1 MESKIGVYIC
11 SGCDIDQAL
20 DVDELVKVA
29 GKECKAPVS
38 KTHPFLCSEEGVQLM
53 KEDQK
58 NEGVNRFMIAACSQR
73 YHEATF
79 DMGDDS
85 LVVRAPI
92 REYVAWTQKTKDE
105 NGEFDED
112 TQLAGEEYI
121 QMYYAKI
128 KKHGIPEAF
137 EQDTSKNLLVIGG
150 GVSGMTAAMEA
161 ANAGYSV
168 NLVEKEDH
176 LGGFCLDEYK
186 LIPAQA
192 PFRDPQMNSVSE
204 AVSAV
209 ASNNLI
215 TVHASSFVVS
225 ISGQPGEFQVKLN
238 SEGEFKEFKSGAI
251 IMATGSHP
259 YDAEKLTELGIQ
271 YENVISSAE
280 FEQMAKSGNIQR
292 KDGTPALNIGFIQCA
307 GSRTPEHLP
316 YCSGTCCMDSLKQA
330 AYIREQNPDAKA
342 HIIYRDIRTPGLYE
356 DFYRTRQDDPGVFL
370 TQGDVV
376 GVNETENKNIAI
388 DVDNT
393 LFGEPVTMEMDLVV
407 LAVGQV
413 PSTMKG
419 ESALNLQYRQG
430 PDLPELKYGYPDS
443 HFICF
448 PYETRR
454 TGIYAVG
461 SVRQPMDINDAKLD
475 ATGAALKA
483 IQAIELT
490 DQGKTVH
497 PRVGD
502 LTFPEFALSRCTS
515 CKRCTEECPFGVL
528 EVDDKGMPLPN
539 PARCRSCGI
548 CMGSCPVQ
556 IISFKDS
563 SPNIFKEMMTSYEM
577 PDEFDEKPRVLIFVC
592 ENDALP
598 VFDMAALERLKI
610 NTNVRIMPMRC
621 LGGTN
626 LIYVTDA
633 LSYGYDGIMFMGCA
647 FGDDYQCHFVN
658 GSELA
663 NMRLSKVQ
671 ETIGRL
677 NLEPERVRQYAIS
690 MNDYEKLPKI
700 IDDFVEE
707 LEDFGPNPFK
717 GM

>member
-112 TQLAGEEYI
+112 TQLAGEEYL

-168 NLVEKEDH
+168 YLAEKEDH

-192 PFRDPQMNSVSE
+192 PFRDPEMNSISA

-330 AYIREQNPDAKA
+330 AYIREQNSDAKA
-342 HIIYRDIRTPGLYE
+342 HIIYRDMRTPGLYE

-376 GVNETENKNIAI
+376 GVNETENQNIAI

-528 EVDDKGMPLPN
+528 EEDDKGMPLPN

-663 NMRLSKVQ
+663 NMRLGKVQ

>member
-1 MESKIGVYIC
+1 MESKIGVYVC

-29 GKECKAPVS
+29 SKECKAPVA
-38 KTHPFLCSEEGVQLM
+38 KTHPFLCSEEGVQMM

-79 DMGDDS
+79 DMGDDNI
-85 LVVRAPI
+85 VVRAPI
-92 REYVAWTQKTKDE
+92 REYVAWTQNTKDE
-105 NGEFDED
+105 KGEVDED
-112 TQLAGEEYI
+112 TQLAGEEYL

-128 KKHGIPEAF
+128 KKHGIPEPF

-209 ASNNLI
+209 ASNDLI

-238 SEGEFKEFKSGAI
+238 TDGEFKEFKSGAI

-259 YDAEKLTELGIQ
+259 YDAEKLTELGIK
-271 YENVISSAE
+271 YENVISSVE
-280 FEQMAKSGNIQR
+280 FEQMAKSGKIQR
-292 KDGTPALNIGFIQCA
+292 NDGKPALNIGFIQCA

-342 HIIYRDIRTPGLYE
+342 HIIYRDMRTPGLYE

-376 GVNETENKNIAI
+376 GVNETENQNITI

-483 IQAIELT
+483 IQAMELT

-528 EVDDKGMPLPN
+528 EEDEKGTPFLN

-563 SPNIFKEMMTSYEM
+563 SPNIFKEMMTSYEL
-577 PDEFDEKPRVLIFVC
+577 PDEFEEKPRILIFAC

-610 NTNVRIMPMRC
+610 NTNVRVMPMRC

-633 LSYGYDGIMFMGCA
+633 LSVGYDGIMFMGCA
-647 FGDDYQCHFVN
+647 FGDDYQCHFVK

-663 NMRLSKVQ
+663 NMRLGKVQ

-707 LEDFGPNPFK
+707 LEGFGPNPFK

>member
-192 PFRDPQMNSVSE
+192 PFRDPEMNSISA

-342 HIIYRDIRTPGLYE
+342 HIIYRDMRTPGLYE

-376 GVNETENKNIAI
+376 GVNETENQNITI

-461 SVRQPMDINDAKLD
+461 SVRQPMDINDAKID

-528 EVDDKGMPLPN
+528 EEDDKGMPLPN

-663 NMRLSKVQ
+663 NMRLGKVQ

>member
-1 MESKIGVYIC
+1 MESKIGVYVC

-29 GKECKAPVS
+29 GKECKAPVA
-38 KTHPFLCSEEGVQLM
+38 KTHPFLCSEEGVQMM

-112 TQLAGEEYI
+112 TQLAGEEYL

-192 PFRDPQMNSVSE
+192 PFRDPEMNSISA

-342 HIIYRDIRTPGLYE
+342 HIIYRDMRTPGLYE

-376 GVNETENKNIAI
+376 GVNETEGEKIAI

-461 SVRQPMDINDAKLD
+461 SVRQPMDINDAKID

-528 EVDDKGMPLPN
+528 EEDDKGMPLPN

-563 SPNIFKEMMTSYEM
+563 SPNIFKEMMTSFEM
-577 PDEFDEKPRVLIFVC
+577 PDEFEEKPRILIFAC

-621 LGGTN
+621 LGGLN
-626 LIYVTDA
+626 LVYINDA
-633 LSYGYDGIMFMGCA
+633 LSSGYDGIMLMGCSYD
-647 FGDDYQCHFVN
+647 DDYQCHFVK

-663 NMRLSKVQ
+663 NMRLGKVQ

>member
-1 MESKIGVYIC
+1 MESKIGVYVC

-29 GKECKAPVS
+29 SKECKAPVA
-38 KTHPFLCSEEGVQLM
+38 KTHPFLCSEEGVQMM

-79 DMGDDS
+79 DMGDDNI
-85 LVVRAPI
+85 VVRAPI
-92 REYVAWTQKTKDE
+92 REYVAWTQNTKDE
-105 NGEFDED
+105 KGEVDED
-112 TQLAGEEYI
+112 TQLAGEEYL

-128 KKHGIPEAF
+128 KKHGIPEPF

-209 ASNNLI
+209 ASNDLI

-238 SEGEFKEFKSGAI
+238 TDGEFKEFKSGAI

-259 YDAEKLTELGIQ
+259 FDAEKLTELGIK
-271 YENVISSAE
+271 YENVISSVE
-280 FEQMAKSGNIQR
+280 FEQMAKSGKIQR
-292 KDGTPALNIGFIQCA
+292 NDGKPALNIGFIQCA

-330 AYIREQNPDAKA
+330 AYIREQNSDAKA
-342 HIIYRDIRTPGLYE
+342 HIIYRDMRTPGLYE

-376 GVNETENKNIAI
+376 GVNETENQNITI

-483 IQAIELT
+483 IQAMELT

-528 EVDDKGMPLPN
+528 EEDEKGTPFPN

-563 SPNIFKEMMTSYEM
+563 SPNIFKEMMTSYEL
-577 PDEFDEKPRVLIFVC
+577 PDEFEEKPRILIFAC

-647 FGDDYQCHFVN
+647 FGDDYQCHFVK

-663 NMRLSKVQ
+663 NMRLGKVQ

-707 LEDFGPNPFK
+707 LGDFGPNPFK

>member
-1 MESKIGVYIC
+1 MESKIGVYVC

-29 GKECKAPVS
+29 SKECKAPVA
-38 KTHPFLCSEEGVQLM
+38 KTHPFLCSEEGVQMM

-79 DMGDDS
+79 DMGDDNI
-85 LVVRAPI
+85 VVRAPI
-92 REYVAWTQKTKDE
+92 REYVAWTQNTKDE
-105 NGEFDED
+105 KGEVDED
-112 TQLAGEEYI
+112 TQLAGEEYL

-128 KKHGIPEAF
+128 KKHGIPEPF

-209 ASNNLI
+209 ASNDLI

-225 ISGQPGEFQVKLN
+225 ISGQPGEFQIKLN
-238 SEGEFKEFKSGAI
+238 TDGEFKEFKSGAI

-259 YDAEKLTELGIQ
+259 YDAEKLTELGIK
-271 YENVISSAE
+271 YENVISSVE
-280 FEQMAKSGNIQR
+280 FEQMAKSGKIQR
-292 KDGTPALNIGFIQCA
+292 NDGKPALNIGFIQCA

-330 AYIREQNPDAKA
+330 AYIREQNSDAKA
-342 HIIYRDIRTPGLYE
+342 HIIYRDMRTPGLYE

-376 GVNETENKNIAI
+376 GVNETENQNITI

-483 IQAIELT
+483 IQAMELT

-528 EVDDKGMPLPN
+528 EEDEKGTPFPN

-563 SPNIFKEMMTSYEM
+563 SPNIFKEMMTSYEL
-577 PDEFDEKPRVLIFVC
+577 PDEFEEKPRILIFAC

-633 LSYGYDGIMFMGCA
+633 LSVGYDGIMFMGCA
-647 FGDDYQCHFVN
+647 FGDDYQCHFVK

-663 NMRLSKVQ
+663 NMRLGKVQ

-707 LEDFGPNPFK
+707 LGDFGPNPFK

>member
-1 MESKIGVYIC
+1 MESKIGVYVC

-29 GKECKAPVS
+29 GKECKAPVA
-38 KTHPFLCSEEGVQLM
+38 KTHPFLCSEEGVQMM

-112 TQLAGEEYI
+112 TQLAGEEYL

-128 KKHGIPEAF
+128 KKHGISEAF

-192 PFRDPQMNSVSE
+192 PFRDPEMNSIHE

-209 ASNNLI
+209 ASNDLI

-238 SEGEFKEFKSGAI
+238 TDGEIKIFKSGAI
-251 IMATGSHP
+251 ILATGSHP

-342 HIIYRDIRTPGLYE
+342 HIIYRDMRTPGLYE

-376 GVNETENKNIAI
+376 GVHETDNKNIAI

-419 ESALNLQYRQG
+419 ESALNL
-430 PDLPELKYGYPDS
+430 
-443 HFICF
+443 
-448 PYETRR
+448 
-454 TGIYAVG
+454 
-461 SVRQPMDINDAKLD
+461 
-475 ATGAALKA
+475 
-483 IQAIELT
+483 
-490 DQGKTVH
+490 
-497 PRVGD
+497 
-502 LTFPEFALSRCTS
+502 
-515 CKRCTEECPFGVL
+515 
-528 EVDDKGMPLPN
+528 
-539 PARCRSCGI
+539 
-548 CMGSCPVQ
+548 
-556 IISFKDS
+556 
-563 SPNIFKEMMTSYEM
+563 
-577 PDEFDEKPRVLIFVC
+577 
-592 ENDALP
+592 
-598 VFDMAALERLKI
+598 
-610 NTNVRIMPMRC
+610 
-621 LGGTN
+621 
-626 LIYVTDA
+626 
-633 LSYGYDGIMFMGCA
+633 
-647 FGDDYQCHFVN
+647 
-658 GSELA
+658 
-663 NMRLSKVQ
+663 
-671 ETIGRL
+671 
-677 NLEPERVRQYAIS
+677 
-690 MNDYEKLPKI
+690 
-700 IDDFVEE
+700 
-707 LEDFGPNPFK
+707 
-717 GM
+717 

>member
-112 TQLAGEEYI
+112 TQLAGEEYL

-528 EVDDKGMPLPN
+528 EEDDKGMPLPN

-633 LSYGYDGIMFMGCA
+633 LSFGYDGIMFMGCA

-663 NMRLSKVQ
+663 NMRLGKVQ

>member
-1 MESKIGVYIC
+1 MESKIGVYVC

-29 GKECKAPVS
+29 SKECKAPVA
-38 KTHPFLCSEEGVQLM
+38 KTHPFLCSEEGVQMM

-79 DMGDDS
+79 DMGDDNI
-85 LVVRAPI
+85 VVRAPI
-92 REYVAWTQKTKDE
+92 REYVAWTQNTKDE
-105 NGEFDED
+105 KGEVDED
-112 TQLAGEEYI
+112 TQLAGEEYL

-128 KKHGIPEAF
+128 KKHGIPEPF

-209 ASNNLI
+209 ASNDLI

-238 SEGEFKEFKSGAI
+238 TDGEFKEFKSGAI

-259 YDAEKLTELGIQ
+259 YDAEKLTELGIK
-271 YENVISSAE
+271 YENVISSVE
-280 FEQMAKSGNIQR
+280 FEQMAKSGKIQR
-292 KDGTPALNIGFIQCA
+292 NDGKPALNIGFIQCA

-330 AYIREQNPDAKA
+330 AYIREQNSDAKA
-342 HIIYRDIRTPGLYE
+342 HIIYRDMRTPGLYE

-376 GVNETENKNIAI
+376 GVNETENQNITI

-528 EVDDKGMPLPN
+528 EEDDKGMPLPN

-663 NMRLSKVQ
+663 NMRLGKVQ

>member
-1 MESKIGVYIC
+1 MESKIGVYVC

-29 GKECKAPVS
+29 SKECKAPVA
-38 KTHPFLCSEEGVQLM
+38 KTHPFLCSEEGVQMM

-79 DMGDDS
+79 DMGDDNI
-85 LVVRAPI
+85 VVRAPI
-92 REYVAWTQKTKDE
+92 REYVAWTQNTKDE
-105 NGEFDED
+105 KGEVDED
-112 TQLAGEEYI
+112 TQLAGEEYL

-128 KKHGIPEAF
+128 KKHGIPEPF

-209 ASNNLI
+209 ASNDLI

-238 SEGEFKEFKSGAI
+238 TDGEFKEFKSGAI

-259 YDAEKLTELGIQ
+259 YDAEKLTELGIK
-271 YENVISSAE
+271 YENVISSVE
-280 FEQMAKSGNIQR
+280 FEQMAKSGKIQR
-292 KDGTPALNIGFIQCA
+292 NDGKPALNIGFIQCA

-342 HIIYRDIRTPGLYE
+342 HIIYRDMRTPGLYE

-483 IQAIELT
+483 IQAMELT

-528 EVDDKGMPLPN
+528 EEDEKGTPFPN

-563 SPNIFKEMMTSYEM
+563 SPNIFKEMMTSYEL
-577 PDEFDEKPRVLIFVC
+577 PDEFEEKPRILIFAC

-633 LSYGYDGIMFMGCA
+633 LSVGYDGIMFMGCA
-647 FGDDYQCHFVN
+647 FGDDYQCHFVK

-663 NMRLSKVQ
+663 NMRLGKVQ

-707 LEDFGPNPFK
+707 LGDFGPNPFK

>member
-1 MESKIGVYIC
+1 MESKIGVYVC

-29 GKECKAPVS
+29 SKECKAPVA
-38 KTHPFLCSEEGVQLM
+38 KTHPFLCSEEGVQMM

-79 DMGDDS
+79 DMGDDNI
-85 LVVRAPI
+85 VVRAPI
-92 REYVAWTQKTKDE
+92 REYVAWTQNTKDE
-105 NGEFDED
+105 KGEVDED
-112 TQLAGEEYI
+112 TQLAGEEYL

-128 KKHGIPEAF
+128 KKHGIPEPF

-209 ASNNLI
+209 ASNDLI

-238 SEGEFKEFKSGAI
+238 TDGEFKEFKSGAI

-259 YDAEKLTELGIQ
+259 YDAEKLTELGIK
-271 YENVISSAE
+271 YENVISSVE
-280 FEQMAKSGNIQR
+280 FEQMAKSGKIQR
-292 KDGTPALNIGFIQCA
+292 NDGKPALNIGFIQCA

-330 AYIREQNPDAKA
+330 AYIREQNSDAKA
-342 HIIYRDIRTPGLYE
+342 HIIYRDMRTPGLYE

-376 GVNETENKNIAI
+376 GVNETENQNITI

-483 IQAIELT
+483 IQAMELT

-528 EVDDKGMPLPN
+528 EEDEKGTPFPN

-563 SPNIFKEMMTSYEM
+563 SPNIFKEMMTSYEL
-577 PDEFDEKPRVLIFVC
+577 PDEFEEKPRILIFAC

-610 NTNVRIMPMRC
+610 NTNVRVMPMRC

-633 LSYGYDGIMFMGCA
+633 LSVGYDGIMFMGCA
-647 FGDDYQCHFVN
+647 FGDDYQCHFVK

-663 NMRLSKVQ
+663 NMRLGKVQ

-707 LEDFGPNPFK
+707 LEGFGPNPFK

>member
-112 TQLAGEEYI
+112 TQLAGEEYL

-238 SEGEFKEFKSGAI
+238 TDGGFKEFKSGAI

-259 YDAEKLTELGIQ
+259 YDAEKLTELGIK

-280 FEQMAKSGNIQR
+280 FEQMAKSGKIQR
-292 KDGTPALNIGFIQCA
+292 KDGKPALNIGFIQCA

-419 ESALNLQYRQG
+419 ESALNLQYHQG

>member
-112 TQLAGEEYI
+112 TQLAGEEYL

-238 SEGEFKEFKSGAI
+238 TDGGFKEFKSGAI

-259 YDAEKLTELGIQ
+259 YDAEKLTELGIK

-280 FEQMAKSGNIQR
+280 FEQMAKSGKIQR
-292 KDGTPALNIGFIQCA
+292 KDGKPALNIGFIQCA

-419 ESALNLQYRQG
+419 ESALNLQYHQG

-483 IQAIELT
+483 IQAMELT

-633 LSYGYDGIMFMGCA
+633 LSFGYDGIMFMGCA
-647 FGDDYQCHFVN
+647 FGDNYQCHFVN

>member
-112 TQLAGEEYI
+112 TQLAGEEYL

-192 PFRDPQMNSVSE
+192 PFRDPEMNSISA

-342 HIIYRDIRTPGLYE
+342 HIIYRDMRTPGLYE

-376 GVNETENKNIAI
+376 GVNETESKNIAI

-483 IQAIELT
+483 IQAMELT

-528 EVDDKGMPLPN
+528 EEDDKGMPLPN

-621 LGGTN
+621 LGGLN
-626 LIYVTDA
+626 LVYINDA
-633 LSYGYDGIMFMGCA
+633 LSSGYDGIMLMGCSY
-647 FGDDYQCHFVN
+647 GDDYQCHFVK

-663 NMRLSKVQ
+663 NMRLGKVQ

-677 NLEPERVRQYAIS
+677 NLEPERVQQYAIS

>member
-112 TQLAGEEYI
+112 TQLAGEEYL

-238 SEGEFKEFKSGAI
+238 TDGGFKEFKSGAI

-259 YDAEKLTELGIQ
+259 YDAEKLTELGIK

-280 FEQMAKSGNIQR
+280 FEQMAKSGKIQR
-292 KDGTPALNIGFIQCA
+292 KDGKPALNIGFIQCA

-633 LSYGYDGIMFMGCA
+633 LSFGYDGIMFMGCA

>member
-112 TQLAGEEYI
+112 TQLAGEEYL

-238 SEGEFKEFKSGAI
+238 TDGGFKEFKSGAI

-259 YDAEKLTELGIQ
+259 YDAEKLTELGIK

-280 FEQMAKSGNIQR
+280 FEQMAKSGKIQR
-292 KDGTPALNIGFIQCA
+292 KDGKPALNIGFIQCA

-483 IQAIELT
+483 IQAMELT

-633 LSYGYDGIMFMGCA
+633 LSFGYDGIMFMGCA

>member
-1 MESKIGVYIC
+1 MESKIGVYVC

-29 GKECKAPVS
+29 SKECKAPVA
-38 KTHPFLCSEEGVQLM
+38 KTHPFLCSEEGVQMM

-79 DMGDDS
+79 DMGDDNI
-85 LVVRAPI
+85 VVRAPI
-92 REYVAWTQKTKDE
+92 REYVAWTQNTKDE
-105 NGEFDED
+105 KGEVDED
-112 TQLAGEEYI
+112 TQLAGEEYL

-128 KKHGIPEAF
+128 KKHGIPEPF

-209 ASNNLI
+209 ASNDLI

-238 SEGEFKEFKSGAI
+238 TDGEFKEFKSGAI

-259 YDAEKLTELGIQ
+259 YDAEKLTELGIK
-271 YENVISSAE
+271 YENVISSVE
-280 FEQMAKSGNIQR
+280 FEQMAKSGKIQR
-292 KDGTPALNIGFIQCA
+292 NDGKPALNIGFIQCA

-330 AYIREQNPDAKA
+330 AYIREQNPNAKA
-342 HIIYRDIRTPGLYE
+342 HIIYRDMRTPGLYE

-376 GVNETENKNIAI
+376 GVNETENQNITI

-483 IQAIELT
+483 IQAMELT

-528 EVDDKGMPLPN
+528 EEDEKGTPFLN

-563 SPNIFKEMMTSYEM
+563 SPNIFKEMMTSYEL
-577 PDEFDEKPRVLIFVC
+577 PDEFEEKPRILIFAC

-610 NTNVRIMPMRC
+610 NTNVRVMPMRC

-633 LSYGYDGIMFMGCA
+633 LSVGYDGIMFMGCA
-647 FGDDYQCHFVN
+647 FGDDYQCHFVK

-663 NMRLSKVQ
+663 NMRLGKVQ

-707 LEDFGPNPFK
+707 LEGFGPNPFK

>member
-1 MESKIGVYIC
+1 MESKIGVYVC

-29 GKECKAPVS
+29 GKECKAPVA
-38 KTHPFLCSEEGVQLM
+38 KTHPFLCSEEGVQMM

-112 TQLAGEEYI
+112 TQLAGEEYL

-128 KKHGIPEAF
+128 KKHGISEAF

-192 PFRDPQMNSVSE
+192 PFRDPEMNSVLE

-209 ASNNLI
+209 AINDLI

-238 SEGEFKEFKSGAI
+238 TDGEIKIFKSGAI
-251 IMATGSHP
+251 ILATGSHP

-342 HIIYRDIRTPGLYE
+342 HIIYRDMRTPGLYE

-376 GVNETENKNIAI
+376 GVNETEGKKIAI

-461 SVRQPMDINDAKLD
+461 SVRQPMDINDAKID

-483 IQAIELT
+483 IQAMELT

-528 EVDDKGMPLPN
+528 EEDDKGMPLPN

-577 PDEFDEKPRVLIFVC
+577 PDEFDEKPRILIFAC

-621 LGGTN
+621 LGGLN
-626 LIYVTDA
+626 LVYINDA
-633 LSYGYDGIMFMGCA
+633 LSSGYDGIMLMGCSYD
-647 FGDDYQCHFVN
+647 DDYQCHFVK

-663 NMRLSKVQ
+663 NMRLGKVQ

-677 NLEPERVRQYAIS
+677 NLEPERVQQYAIS
-690 MNDYEKLPKI
+690 MNDYEILPKI
-700 IDDFVEE
+700 IEDFVKE

>member
-1 MESKIGVYIC
+1 MESKIGVYVC

-29 GKECKAPVS
+29 SKECKAPVA
-38 KTHPFLCSEEGVQLM
+38 KTHPFLCSEEGVQMM

-79 DMGDDS
+79 DMGDDNI
-85 LVVRAPI
+85 VVRAPI
-92 REYVAWTQKTKDE
+92 REYVAWTQNTKDE
-105 NGEFDED
+105 KGEVDED
-112 TQLAGEEYI
+112 TQLAGEEYL

-128 KKHGIPEAF
+128 KKHGIPEPF

-209 ASNNLI
+209 ASNDLI

-238 SEGEFKEFKSGAI
+238 TDGEFKEFKSGAI

-259 YDAEKLTELGIQ
+259 YDAEKLTELGIK
-271 YENVISSAE
+271 YENVISSVE
-280 FEQMAKSGNIQR
+280 FEQMAKSGKIQR
-292 KDGTPALNIGFIQCA
+292 NDGKPALNIGFIQCA

-342 HIIYRDIRTPGLYE
+342 HIIYRDMRTPGLYE

-376 GVNETENKNIAI
+376 GVNETENQNITI

-483 IQAIELT
+483 IQAMELT

-528 EVDDKGMPLPN
+528 EEDEKGTPFPN

-563 SPNIFKEMMTSYEM
+563 SPNIFKEMMTSYEL
-577 PDEFDEKPRVLIFVC
+577 PDEFEEKPRILIFAC

-610 NTNVRIMPMRC
+610 NTNVRVMPMRC

-633 LSYGYDGIMFMGCA
+633 LSVGYDGIMFMGCA
-647 FGDDYQCHFVN
+647 FGDDYQCHFVK

-663 NMRLSKVQ
+663 NMRLGKVQ

-707 LEDFGPNPFK
+707 LGDFGPNPFK

>member
-1 MESKIGVYIC
+1 MESKIGVYVC

-29 GKECKAPVS
+29 SKECKAPVA
-38 KTHPFLCSEEGVQLM
+38 KTHPFLCSEEGVQMM

-79 DMGDDS
+79 DMGDDNI
-85 LVVRAPI
+85 VVRAPI
-92 REYVAWTQKTKDE
+92 REYVAWTQNTKDE
-105 NGEFDED
+105 KGEVDED
-112 TQLAGEEYI
+112 TQLAGEEYL

-128 KKHGIPEAF
+128 KKHGIPEPF

-209 ASNNLI
+209 ASNDLI

-238 SEGEFKEFKSGAI
+238 TDGEFKEFKSGAI

-259 YDAEKLTELGIQ
+259 YDAEKLTELGIK
-271 YENVISSAE
+271 YENVISSVE
-280 FEQMAKSGNIQR
+280 FEQMAKSGKIQR
-292 KDGTPALNIGFIQCA
+292 NDGKPALNIGFIQCA

-342 HIIYRDIRTPGLYE
+342 HIIYRDMRTPGLYE

-376 GVNETENKNIAI
+376 GVNETENQNITI

-483 IQAIELT
+483 IQAMELT

-528 EVDDKGMPLPN
+528 EEDEKGTPFPN

-563 SPNIFKEMMTSYEM
+563 SPNIFKEMMTSYEL
-577 PDEFDEKPRVLIFVC
+577 PDEFEEKPRILIFAC

-610 NTNVRIMPMRC
+610 NTNVRVMPMRC

-633 LSYGYDGIMFMGCA
+633 LSVGYDGIMFMGCA
-647 FGDDYQCHFVN
+647 FGDDYQCHFVK

-663 NMRLSKVQ
+663 NMRLGKVQ

-707 LEDFGPNPFK
+707 LEGFGPNPFK

>member
-238 SEGEFKEFKSGAI
+238 TDGGFKEFKSGAI

-259 YDAEKLTELGIQ
+259 YDAEKLTELGIK

-280 FEQMAKSGNIQR
+280 FEQMAKSGKIQR
-292 KDGTPALNIGFIQCA
+292 KDGKPALNIGFIQCA

-419 ESALNLQYRQG
+419 ESALNLQYHQG

-483 IQAIELT
+483 IQAMELT

-663 NMRLSKVQ
+663 NMRLGKVQ

>member
-112 TQLAGEEYI
+112 TQLAGEEYL

-238 SEGEFKEFKSGAI
+238 TDGGFKEFKSGAI

-259 YDAEKLTELGIQ
+259 YDAEKLTELGIK

-280 FEQMAKSGNIQR
+280 FEQMAKSGKIQR
-292 KDGTPALNIGFIQCA
+292 KDGKPALNIGFIQCA

-419 ESALNLQYRQG
+419 ESALNLQYHQG

-633 LSYGYDGIMFMGCA
+633 LSFGYDGIMFMGCA

>member
-112 TQLAGEEYI
+112 TQLAGEEYL

-192 PFRDPQMNSVSE
+192 PFRDPEMNSISA

-238 SEGEFKEFKSGAI
+238 TDGGFKEFKSGAI

-280 FEQMAKSGNIQR
+280 FEQMAKSGKIQR
-292 KDGTPALNIGFIQCA
+292 KDGKPALNIGFIQCA

-419 ESALNLQYRQG
+419 ESALNLQYHQG

-483 IQAIELT
+483 IQAMELT

-633 LSYGYDGIMFMGCA
+633 LSFGYDGIMFMGCA

>member
-1 MESKIGVYIC
+1 MESKIGVYVC

-29 GKECKAPVS
+29 SKECKAPVA
-38 KTHPFLCSEEGVQLM
+38 KTHPFLCSEEGVQMM

-79 DMGDDS
+79 DMGDDNI
-85 LVVRAPI
+85 VVRAPI
-92 REYVAWTQKTKDE
+92 REYVAWTQNTKDE
-105 NGEFDED
+105 KGEVDED
-112 TQLAGEEYI
+112 TQLAGEEYL

-128 KKHGIPEAF
+128 KKHGIPEPF

-209 ASNNLI
+209 ASNDLI

-238 SEGEFKEFKSGAI
+238 TDGEFKEFKSGAI

-259 YDAEKLTELGIQ
+259 YDAEKLTELGIK
-271 YENVISSAE
+271 YENVISSVE
-280 FEQMAKSGNIQR
+280 FEQMAKSGKIQR
-292 KDGTPALNIGFIQCA
+292 NDGKPALNIGFIQCA

-330 AYIREQNPDAKA
+330 AYIREQNSDAKA
-342 HIIYRDIRTPGLYE
+342 HIIYRDMRTPGLYE

-483 IQAIELT
+483 IQAMELT

-528 EVDDKGMPLPN
+528 EEDDKGMPLPN

-663 NMRLSKVQ
+663 NMRLGKVQ

>member
-1 MESKIGVYIC
+1 MESKIGVYVC

-29 GKECKAPVS
+29 GKECKAPVA
-38 KTHPFLCSEEGVQLM
+38 KTHPFLCSEEGVQMM

-79 DMGDDS
+79 DMGDDNI
-85 LVVRAPI
+85 VVRAPI
-92 REYVAWTQKTKDE
+92 REYVAWTQNTKDE
-105 NGEFDED
+105 KGEVDED
-112 TQLAGEEYI
+112 TQLAGEEYL

-128 KKHGIPEAF
+128 KKHGIPEPF

-186 LIPAQA
+186 LIPIQA

-209 ASNNLI
+209 ASNDLI

-238 SEGEFKEFKSGAI
+238 TDGEFKEFKSGAI

-259 YDAEKLTELGIQ
+259 YDAEKLTELGIK
-271 YENVISSAE
+271 YENVISSVE
-280 FEQMAKSGNIQR
+280 FEQMAKSGKIQR
-292 KDGTPALNIGFIQCA
+292 NDGKPALNIGFIQCA

-342 HIIYRDIRTPGLYE
+342 HIIYRDMRTPGLYE

-483 IQAIELT
+483 IQAMELT

-528 EVDDKGMPLPN
+528 EEDEKGTPFPN

-563 SPNIFKEMMTSYEM
+563 SPNIFKEMMTSYEL
-577 PDEFDEKPRVLIFVC
+577 PDEFEEKPRILIFAC

-633 LSYGYDGIMFMGCA
+633 LSVGYDGIMFMGCA
-647 FGDDYQCHFVN
+647 FGDDYQCHFVK

-663 NMRLSKVQ
+663 NMRLGKVQ

-707 LEDFGPNPFK
+707 LGDFGPNPFK

>member
-112 TQLAGEEYI
+112 TQLAGEEYL

-528 EVDDKGMPLPN
+528 EEDDKGMPLLN

-663 NMRLSKVQ
+663 NMRLGKVQ

>member
-1 MESKIGVYIC
+1 MESKIGVYVC

-29 GKECKAPVS
+29 GKECKAPVA
-38 KTHPFLCSEEGVQLM
+38 KTHPFLCSEEGVQMM

-79 DMGDDS
+79 DMGDDNI
-85 LVVRAPI
+85 VVRAPI
-92 REYVAWTQKTKDE
+92 REYVAWTQNTKDE
-105 NGEFDED
+105 KGEVDED
-112 TQLAGEEYI
+112 TQLAGEEYL

-128 KKHGIPEAF
+128 KKHGIPEPF
-137 EQDTSKNLLVIGG
+137 EQDTFKNLLVIGG

-192 PFRDPQMNSVSE
+192 PFRDPEMNSISE

-209 ASNNLI
+209 ASNDLI

-238 SEGEFKEFKSGAI
+238 TDGEIKKFKSGAI
-251 IMATGSHP
+251 ILATGSHP
-259 YDAEKLTELGIQ
+259 YDAEKLSELGIQ

-342 HIIYRDIRTPGLYE
+342 HIIYRDMRTPGLYE

-376 GVNETENKNIAI
+376 GVNETDNKNIAI

-483 IQAIELT
+483 IQAMELT

-528 EVDDKGMPLPN
+528 EEDDKGMPLPN

-563 SPNIFKEMMTSYEM
+563 SPNIFKEMMTSFEM
-577 PDEFDEKPRVLIFVC
+577 PDEFEEKPRILIFAC

-621 LGGTN
+621 LGGLN
-626 LIYVTDA
+626 LVYINDA
-633 LSYGYDGIMFMGCA
+633 LSSGYDGIMLMGCSY
-647 FGDDYQCHFVN
+647 GDDYQCHFVK

-663 NMRLSKVQ
+663 NMRLGKVQ

-677 NLEPERVRQYAIS
+677 NLEPERVQQYAIS

>member
-1 MESKIGVYIC
+1 MESKIGVYVC

-29 GKECKAPVS
+29 SKECKAPVA
-38 KTHPFLCSEEGVQLM
+38 KTHPFLCSEEGVQMM

-79 DMGDDS
+79 DMGDDNI
-85 LVVRAPI
+85 VVRAPI
-92 REYVAWTQKTKDE
+92 REYVAWTQNTKDE
-105 NGEFDED
+105 KGEVDED
-112 TQLAGEEYI
+112 TQLAGEEYL

-128 KKHGIPEAF
+128 KKHGIPEPF

-209 ASNNLI
+209 ASNDLI

-238 SEGEFKEFKSGAI
+238 TDGEFKEFKSGAI

-259 YDAEKLTELGIQ
+259 YDAEKLTELGIK

-280 FEQMAKSGNIQR
+280 FEQMAKSGKIQR
-292 KDGTPALNIGFIQCA
+292 KDGKPALNIGFIQCA

-330 AYIREQNPDAKA
+330 AYIREQNSDAKA
-342 HIIYRDIRTPGLYE
+342 HIIYRDMRTPGLYE

-376 GVNETENKNIAI
+376 GVNETENQNITI

-483 IQAIELT
+483 IQAMELT

-528 EVDDKGMPLPN
+528 EEDEKGTPFPN

-563 SPNIFKEMMTSYEM
+563 SPNIFKEMMTSYEL
-577 PDEFDEKPRVLIFVC
+577 PDEFEEKPRILIFAC

-633 LSYGYDGIMFMGCA
+633 LSVGYDGIMFMGCA
-647 FGDDYQCHFVN
+647 FGDDYQCHFVK

-663 NMRLSKVQ
+663 NMRLGKVQ

-707 LEDFGPNPFK
+707 LGDFGPNPFK

>member
-528 EVDDKGMPLPN
+528 EEDDKGMPLPN

-663 NMRLSKVQ
+663 NMRLGKVQ

>member
-238 SEGEFKEFKSGAI
+238 TDGGFKEFKSGAI

-259 YDAEKLTELGIQ
+259 YDAEKLTELGIK

-280 FEQMAKSGNIQR
+280 FEQMAKSGKIQR
-292 KDGTPALNIGFIQCA
+292 KDGKPALNIGFIQCA

-483 IQAIELT
+483 IQAMELT

-663 NMRLSKVQ
+663 NMRLGKVQ

>member
-1 MESKIGVYIC
+1 MESKIGVYVC

-29 GKECKAPVS
+29 SKECKAPVA
-38 KTHPFLCSEEGVQLM
+38 KTHPFLCSEEGVQMM

-79 DMGDDS
+79 DMGDDNI
-85 LVVRAPI
+85 VVRAPI
-92 REYVAWTQKTKDE
+92 REYVAWTQNTKDE
-105 NGEFDED
+105 KGEVDED
-112 TQLAGEEYI
+112 TQLAGEEYL

-128 KKHGIPEAF
+128 KKHGIPEPF

-209 ASNNLI
+209 ASNDLI

-238 SEGEFKEFKSGAI
+238 TEGEFKEFKSGAI

-259 YDAEKLTELGIQ
+259 YDAEKLTELGIK
-271 YENVISSAE
+271 YENVISSVE
-280 FEQMAKSGNIQR
+280 FEQMAKSGKIQR
-292 KDGTPALNIGFIQCA
+292 NDGKPALNIGFIQCA

-342 HIIYRDIRTPGLYE
+342 YIIYRDMRTPGLYE

-376 GVNETENKNIAI
+376 GVNETENQNITI

-483 IQAIELT
+483 IQAMELT

-528 EVDDKGMPLPN
+528 EEDEKGTPFPN

-563 SPNIFKEMMTSYEM
+563 SPNIFKEMMTSYEL
-577 PDEFDEKPRVLIFVC
+577 PDEFEEKPRILIFAC

-633 LSYGYDGIMFMGCA
+633 LSVGYDGIMFMGCA
-647 FGDDYQCHFVN
+647 FGDDYQCHFVK

-663 NMRLSKVQ
+663 NMRLGKVQ

-707 LEDFGPNPFK
+707 LGGFGPNPFK

>member
-1 MESKIGVYIC
+1 MESKIGVYVC

-29 GKECKAPVS
+29 SKECKAPVA
-38 KTHPFLCSEEGVQLM
+38 KTHPFLCSEEGVQMM

-79 DMGDDS
+79 DMGDDNI
-85 LVVRAPI
+85 VVRAPI
-92 REYVAWTQKTKDE
+92 REYVAWTQNTKDE
-105 NGEFDED
+105 KGEVDED
-112 TQLAGEEYI
+112 TQLAGEEYL

-128 KKHGIPEAF
+128 KKHGIPEPF

-209 ASNNLI
+209 ASNDLI

-238 SEGEFKEFKSGAI
+238 TDGEFKEFKSGAI

-259 YDAEKLTELGIQ
+259 YDAEKLTELGIK
-271 YENVISSAE
+271 YENVISSVE
-280 FEQMAKSGNIQR
+280 FEQMAKSGKIQLN
-292 KDGTPALNIGFIQCA
+292 DGKPALNIGFIQCA

-342 HIIYRDIRTPGLYE
+342 HIIYRDMRTPGLYE

-376 GVNETENKNIAI
+376 GVNETENQNITI

-483 IQAIELT
+483 IQAMELT

-528 EVDDKGMPLPN
+528 EEDEKGTPFPN

-563 SPNIFKEMMTSYEM
+563 SPNIFKEMMTSYEL
-577 PDEFDEKPRVLIFVC
+577 PDEFEEKPRILIFAC

-633 LSYGYDGIMFMGCA
+633 LSVGYDGIMFMGCA
-647 FGDDYQCHFVN
+647 FGDDYQCHFVK

-663 NMRLSKVQ
+663 NMRLGKVQ

-707 LEDFGPNPFK
+707 LGDFGPNPFK

>member
-1 MESKIGVYIC
+1 MESKIGVYVC

-29 GKECKAPVS
+29 SKECKAPVA
-38 KTHPFLCSEEGVQLM
+38 KTHPFLCSEEGVQMM

-79 DMGDDS
+79 DMGDDNI
-85 LVVRAPI
+85 VVRAPI
-92 REYVAWTQKTKDE
+92 REYVAWTQNTKDE
-105 NGEFDED
+105 KGEVDED
-112 TQLAGEEYI
+112 TQLAGEEYL

-128 KKHGIPEAF
+128 KKHGIPEPF

-209 ASNNLI
+209 ASNDLI

-238 SEGEFKEFKSGAI
+238 TDGEFKEFKSGAI

-259 YDAEKLTELGIQ
+259 YDAEKLTELGIK
-271 YENVISSAE
+271 YENVISSVE
-280 FEQMAKSGNIQR
+280 FEQMAKSGKIQR
-292 KDGTPALNIGFIQCA
+292 NDGKPALNIGFIQCA

-330 AYIREQNPDAKA
+330 AYIREQNSDAKA
-342 HIIYRDIRTPGLYE
+342 HIIYRDMRTPGLYE

-376 GVNETENKNIAI
+376 GVNETENQNITI
-388 DVDNT
+388 DVENT

-419 ESALNLQYRQG
+419 ESALNLQ
-430 PDLPELKYGYPDS
+430 
-443 HFICF
+443 
-448 PYETRR
+448 
-454 TGIYAVG
+454 
-461 SVRQPMDINDAKLD
+461 
-475 ATGAALKA
+475 
-483 IQAIELT
+483 
-490 DQGKTVH
+490 
-497 PRVGD
+497 
-502 LTFPEFALSRCTS
+502 
-515 CKRCTEECPFGVL
+515 
-528 EVDDKGMPLPN
+528 
-539 PARCRSCGI
+539 
-548 CMGSCPVQ
+548 
-556 IISFKDS
+556 
-563 SPNIFKEMMTSYEM
+563 
-577 PDEFDEKPRVLIFVC
+577 
-592 ENDALP
+592 
-598 VFDMAALERLKI
+598 
-610 NTNVRIMPMRC
+610 
-621 LGGTN
+621 
-626 LIYVTDA
+626 
-633 LSYGYDGIMFMGCA
+633 
-647 FGDDYQCHFVN
+647 
-658 GSELA
+658 
-663 NMRLSKVQ
+663 
-671 ETIGRL
+671 
-677 NLEPERVRQYAIS
+677 
-690 MNDYEKLPKI
+690 
-700 IDDFVEE
+700 
-707 LEDFGPNPFK
+707 
-717 GM
+717 

>member
-1 MESKIGVYIC
+1 MEGKIGVYIC

-53 KEDQK
+53 KDDQK
-58 NEGVNRFMIAACSQR
+58 NEGVNRFLIAACSQR

-112 TQLAGEEYI
+112 TQLAGEEYL

-128 KKHGIPEAF
+128 KKHGLPEAF

-192 PFRDPQMNSVSE
+192 PFRDPGMNSIPE

-209 ASNNLI
+209 ASNDLI
-215 TVHASSFVVS
+215 TVHASTFVVS

-238 SEGEFKEFKSGAI
+238 TDGEIKKFKSGAI

-259 YDAEKLTELGIQ
+259 YDSDKLTELGIQ

-292 KDGTPALNIGFIQCA
+292 KDGKTALNIGIIQCA

-342 HIIYRDIRTPGLYE
+342 HIIYRDMRTPGLYE

-376 GVNETENKNIAI
+376 GVNETDNKNIAI

-483 IQAIELT
+483 IQAMELT

-528 EVDDKGMPLPN
+528 EEDDKGMPLPN

-563 SPNIFKEMMTSYEM
+563 SPNIFKEMMTSFEM
-577 PDEFDEKPRVLIFVC
+577 PDEFEEKPRILIFAC

-598 VFDMAALERLKI
+598 VFDMAGINRLNI
-610 NTNVRIMPMRC
+610 NTSVRILPMRC
-621 LGGTN
+621 LGGLN
-626 LIYVTDA
+626 LVYINDA
-633 LSYGYDGIMFMGCA
+633 LSSGYDGIMLMGCSY
-647 FGDDYQCHFVN
+647 GDDYQCHFVK

-663 NMRLSKVQ
+663 NMRLGKVQ
-671 ETIGRL
+671 ETISRL
-677 NLEPERVRQYAIS
+677 NLEPERVKQFAIS
-690 MNDYEKLPKI
+690 MNDYENLPKLI
-700 IDDFVEE
+700 NDFVEE
-707 LEDFGPNPFK
+707 LQDFGPNPFK

>member
-238 SEGEFKEFKSGAI
+238 TDGGFKEFKSGAI

-259 YDAEKLTELGIQ
+259 YDAEKLTELGIK

-280 FEQMAKSGNIQR
+280 FEQMAKSGKIQR
-292 KDGTPALNIGFIQCA
+292 KDGKPALNIGFIQCA

-419 ESALNLQYRQG
+419 ESALNLQYHQG

-483 IQAIELT
+483 IQAMELT

-633 LSYGYDGIMFMGCA
+633 LSFGYDGIMFMGCA

-663 NMRLSKVQ
+663 NMRLGKVQ

>member
-1 MESKIGVYIC
+1 MESKIGVYVC

-29 GKECKAPVS
+29 GIECKAPVA
-38 KTHPFLCSEEGVQLM
+38 KTHPFLCSEEGVQMM

-112 TQLAGEEYI
+112 TQLAGEEYL

-128 KKHGIPEAF
+128 KKHGISEAF

-192 PFRDPQMNSVSE
+192 PFRDPEMNSISA

-280 FEQMAKSGNIQR
+280 FEQMSKSGNIQR

-342 HIIYRDIRTPGLYE
+342 HIIYRDMRTPGLYE

-376 GVNETENKNIAI
+376 GVNETEGKKIAI

-419 ESALNLQYRQG
+419 ESALNLQYHQG

-483 IQAIELT
+483 IQAMELT

-528 EVDDKGMPLPN
+528 EEDDKGMPLPN

-577 PDEFDEKPRVLIFVC
+577 PDEFDEKPRILIFAC

-621 LGGTN
+621 LGGLN
-626 LIYVTDA
+626 LVYINDA
-633 LSYGYDGIMFMGCA
+633 LSSGYDGIMLMGCSYD
-647 FGDDYQCHFVN
+647 DDYQCHFVK

-663 NMRLSKVQ
+663 NMRLGKVQ

-677 NLEPERVRQYAIS
+677 NLEPERVQQYEIS

>member
-112 TQLAGEEYI
+112 TQLAGEEYL

-192 PFRDPQMNSVSE
+192 PFRDPEMNSISA

-280 FEQMAKSGNIQR
+280 FEQMSKSGNIQR

-342 HIIYRDIRTPGLYE
+342 HIIYRDMRTPGLYE

-376 GVNETENKNIAI
+376 GVNETESKNIEI

-528 EVDDKGMPLPN
+528 EEDDKGMPLPN

-563 SPNIFKEMMTSYEM
+563 SPNIFKEMMTSFEM
-577 PDEFDEKPRVLIFVC
+577 PDEFEEKPRILIFAC

-663 NMRLSKVQ
+663 NMRLGKVQ